1 MSAHA
6 VSSLLASGSSCSS
19 VPVEHLDYDFIQS
32 CSDLKHLERI
42 LNVLRSRQEG
52 FYPHLI
58 DFCEKHM
65 EELDPKNRFLWK
77 EKPAATAACFSSE
90 EWSDIT
96 EELQEWET
104 NIRMNEVKLSGS
116 SMFCDA
122 DSVPAIRC
130 SKTLQENIR
139 SEVKKHKTASVP
151 RAYRDWDRFDVEKE
165 CAKIDEC
172 DMNPPAVI
180 TRPAPQDFKH
190 TINSAALRD
199 QEKDALA
206 CREKDKG
213 NESFRSGDY
222 EEAVVCYTRSLSLV
236 PSAAAFN
243 NRAQT
248 HIRLQRWSAALSDCQ
263 AVLQLEPDNVKALL
277 RRATVH
283 KHMGHLQESRDDL
296 LKEPHNTTAQKVLME
311 VTETAAQTHQQKHRA
326 GRKLFIQECDDGDD
340 PEIMTNTHNTESP
353 NRDRSEESIQT
364 DRRVGPAPG
373 TTKAPPTELTHLKTE
388 EHLLLGEKEALE
400 TNTQTV
406 SENTPAETRR
416 RSPSKPRRSVPITEV
431 EDEEGDEDQDSAIN
445 RPSVSL
451 QPSNAFE
458 FGQVLNAACAHGDL
472 LTCAELLRN
481 IPSERLPQYISTQL
495 NGQTISF
502 IIKTLNKHL
511 RSHPH
516 LLYEHLK
523 HLQTTHRFSMVWMLL
538 DSEDRTQLMEI
549 FQNLSVVQTEAF
561 SQDDV
566 KSLANKY
573 I

>member
-1 MSAHA
+1 MSAQA

-19 VPVEHLDYDFIQS
+19 VPVEHLDYNFIQS
-32 CSDLKHLERI
+32 CSDLKHLELI
-42 LNVLRSRQEG
+42 LNVLRSGQEG

-58 DFCEKHM
+58 DFCERHM
-65 EELDPKNRFLWK
+65 EKLDPKNRFLWK

-96 EELQEWET
+96 EELQWET
-104 NIRMNEVKLSGS
+104 NVRMNEVKLNDSL
-116 SMFCDA
+116 MICDG

-130 SKTLQENIR
+130 SNTLQENTR

-172 DMNPPAVI
+172 DMNPPALI
-180 TRPAPQDFKH
+180 TRPVPQDKH
-190 TINSAALRD
+190 TRNSAACVVSSALRE
-199 QEKDALA
+199 QEIDALA

-283 KHMGHLQESRDDL
+283 KHLDHLKETPDDV
-296 LKEPHNTTAQKVLME
+296 LKEPHNTTAQKVLKE
-311 VTETAAQTHQQKHRA
+311 ETAAETHHKEHRA
-326 GRKLFIQECDDGDD
+326 GRKLFIQECDD

-353 NRDRSEESIQT
+353 DTDRSEESVQT

-373 TTKAPPTELTHLKTE
+373 TTKVRPTELTHLKNE
-388 EHLLLGEKEALE
+388 EHLLLGKKEDLE
-400 TNTQTV
+400 RNTHTV
-406 SENTPAETRR
+406 SENTQAETRR

-431 EDEEGDEDQDSAIN
+431 EDEEGDEAQDSAVN

-458 FGQVLNAACAHGDL
+458 FGQVLNAACARGDL
-472 LTCAELLRN
+472 LTCADLLHN

-511 RSHPH
+511 RSHPQ

-523 HLQTTHRFSMVWMLL
+523 HLQTTHRFSMVLMLL
-538 DSEDRTQLMEI
+538 DSEDRSQLMDI
-549 FQNLSVVQTEAF
+549 FQNLSVVQTQAF
-561 SQDDV
+561 SPNDV

>member
-1 MSAHA
+1 MS
-6 VSSLLASGSSCSS
+6 
-19 VPVEHLDYDFIQS
+19 Q
-32 CSDLKHLERI
+32 
-42 LNVLRSRQEG
+42 Q
-52 FYPHLI
+52 
-58 DFCEKHM
+58 
-65 EELDPKNRFLWK
+65 
-77 EKPAATAACFSSE
+77 
-90 EWSDIT
+90 
-96 EELQEWET
+96 WET
-104 NIRMNEVKLSGS
+104 NIRMNEVKVNDS
-116 SMFCDA
+116 SMICDA

-130 SKTLQENIR
+130 SNALQENTR
-139 SEVKKHKTASVP
+139 SEVKKHKTASLP

-172 DMNPPAVI
+172 DMNPPEVI
-180 TRPAPQDFKH
+180 TRPAPQDKH
-190 TINSAALRD
+190 MRNSAALRD

-277 RRATVH
+277 RRSTVH
-283 KHMGHLQESRDDL
+283 KHLGHLKESPDDL
-296 LKEPHNTTAQKVLME
+296 LKEPYNTTAQKVLKE
-311 VTETAAQTHQQKHRA
+311 ETAAETHPQKHRA
-326 GRKLFIQECDDGDD
+326 GRKLFIQECDDCDD
-340 PEIMTNTHNTESP
+340 PEIMTNTHNSETP
-353 NRDRSEESIQT
+353 NTDRSEESVQT
-364 DRRVGPAPG
+364 NRRVGPAPG
-373 TTKAPPTELTHLKTE
+373 TTKAPPTELTHLKNE

-406 SENTPAETRR
+406 SENTQAETRR

-431 EDEEGDEDQDSAIN
+431 EDEEGDEDSAVN

-472 LTCAELLRN
+472 LTCADLLRN

-495 NGQTISF
+495 NGQTFSF

-511 RSHPH
+511 RSHPQ

-523 HLQTTHRFSMVWMLL
+523 HLQTTHRFSMVLMLL
-538 DSEDRTQLMEI
+538 DSEDRSQLMDI
-549 FQNLSVVQTEAF
+549 FQNLCDVQTQTF
-561 SQDDV
+561 SRNDV
-566 KSLANKY
+566 KSLSNKY